1 MRVHGTHTANQELFF
16 DTEKEKDTGKTLIRV
31 PLAQQSKFGGAFP
44 KKTGNTYA
52 IVKLEERE
60 LEKVMSKDTR
70 LEISN
75 IQQITE
81 AKKET
86 KQEVF
91 FEDIYTFPIEL
102 NAKQAREALKRKK
115 LDIG

>member
-1 MRVHGTHTANQELFF
+1 
-16 DTEKEKDTGKTLIRV
+16 
-31 PLAQQSKFGGAFP
+31 
-44 KKTGNTYA
+44 
-52 IVKLEERE
+52 
-60 LEKVMSKDTR
+60 MSKDTR

-75 IQQITE
+75 IQQISK
-81 AKKET
+81 AKKES